1 MPFDDTSRRLPVRR
15 YSIATGHP
23 PVLMQIADQVRCATG
38 YTLGRATVEGARQV
52 LLARAAAPTIGAPV
66 KPASAPVPTA
76 AAPVLP
82 AAQAAV
88 HPGPGRAPS
97 AQMERLLDVLH
108 GFAARGETLPG
119 STVLAE
125 RAQIV
130 PAYVATAIHRLA
142 ARGLLREW
150 QGDGARGAASQRIVV
165 LLPSGA
171 VLRTAGA
178 PAGIVP

>member
-1 MPFDDTSRRLPVRR
+1 MRFDDTSRRLPVRR

-52 LLARAAAPTIGAPV
+52 LLPSAMAARCGLPV
-66 KPASAPVPTA
+66 KPAAV
-76 AAPVLP
+76 AAPKQAPAEELP
-82 AAQAAV
+82 GSQV
-88 HPGPGRAPS
+88 
-97 AQMERLLDVLH
+97 ERLLGVLRRL
-108 GFAARGETLPG
+108 GDLNQTLPG
-119 STVLAE
+119 SGALAE
-125 RAQIV
+125 MAQIN
-130 PAYVATAIHRLA
+130 PNYVATAFHTLA
-142 ARGLLREW
+142 SRGYLREW
-150 QGDGARGAASQRIVV
+150 FSPAAGPRTERIVV